1 MKTNPP
7 KRLSGR
13 KVAFTLILICVAGFL
28 ATVWNYSRTHPFATE
43 ATVVSPT
50 TVEAIFAENLD
61 LKKGQ
66 RAVVSIPGKEIRGGT
81 ILEISESGRALIQM
95 DSEVVVDTGT
105 KALVNIDGTV
115 GPQTAN

>member
-13 KVAFTLILICVAGFL
+13 KVAFTLILVCGAGFL
-28 ATVWNYSRTHPFATE
+28 ATIWNYSRTHPFATD

-50 TVEAIFAENLD
+50 TVEAMFSKNLN

-66 RAVVSIPGKEIRGGT
+66 RAVVSIPGMEIRGGT
-81 ILEISESGRALIQM
+81 ILEISDTGRALIQM
-95 DSEVVVDTGT
+95 DSDIGADTGT

-115 GPQTAN
+115 GPQPAK

>member
-1 MKTNPP
+1 M
-7 KRLSGR
+7 
-13 KVAFTLILICVAGFL
+13 AFTLILLCGVAFL

-61 LKKGQ
+61 LEKGQ
-66 RAVVSIPGKEIRGGT
+66 RAVVSILGKEIRGGT

-95 DSEVVVDTGT
+95 DSEVVADSGT

-115 GPQTAN
+115 GPKKAK